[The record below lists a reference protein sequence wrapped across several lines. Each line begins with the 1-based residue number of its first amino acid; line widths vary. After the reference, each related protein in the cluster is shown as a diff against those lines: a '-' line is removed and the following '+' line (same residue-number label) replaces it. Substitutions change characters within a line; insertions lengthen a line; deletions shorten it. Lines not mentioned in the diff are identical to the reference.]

1 MQLEMFL
8 MSIGLT
14 VVSRGCSIELASTPK
29 LTSPHHCSGHR
40 TITLIVLL
48 RPPIMAASIFAV
60 HNNIVAAI
68 LLMLIDHIM
77 ARAEESHVGQ

>member
-1 MQLEMFL
+1 
-8 MSIGLT
+8 
-14 VVSRGCSIELASTPK
+14 
-29 LTSPHHCSGHR
+29 
-40 TITLIVLL
+40 
-48 RPPIMAASIFAV
+48 MAASIFAV